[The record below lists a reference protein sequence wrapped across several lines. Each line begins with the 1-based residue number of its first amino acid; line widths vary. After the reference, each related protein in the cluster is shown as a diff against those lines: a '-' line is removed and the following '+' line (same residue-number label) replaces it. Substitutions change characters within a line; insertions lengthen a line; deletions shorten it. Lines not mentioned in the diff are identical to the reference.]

1 MDNTKQHFFLGESWL
16 YFKVYIGFKTAD
28 LLLKEIIFPLTQQ
41 LKQEKIISHWFF
53 IRYNDPD
60 FHIRIRLFLPNV
72 DKLGSIIQKI
82 HKSLQS
88 FFDDGLIWKIQYD
101 TYNREMERYG
111 EQTIEL
117 SEHLFCADSEM
128 VASLLKSLYGDDC
141 EKKRWLLSLRAIDE
155 LLSSFGYSIH
165 RKLALLN
172 LLQESF
178 KKEFNINGNLKK
190 QFSLNFRQNRTDVEK
205 IIKVSKEEYP
215 LLCPIFEKSEKTK
228 MLVGQI
234 LESEN
239 NNILQV
245 PLDSLL
251 NSYIHMMVNRF
262 FRTKP
267 REHELILYDFLYRYY
282 DSEINKIKYQ
292 NKNIK

>member
-1 MDNTKQHFFLGESWL
+1 MNSIQRHFFLGDSWL
-16 YFKVYIGFKTAD
+16 YFKVYTGFKTAD

-72 DKLGSIIQKI
+72 DKLGSTIQII

-88 FFDDGLIWKIQYD
+88 FFDDGLIWKIQHD

-128 VASLLKSLYGDDC
+128 VVTLLKSLSGDDC

-155 LLSSFGYSIH
+155 LLNSFGYSIQ
-165 RKLALLN
+165 RKFTLLY

-178 KKEFNINGNLKK
+178 KKEFNIKGNLKK
-190 QFSLNFRQNRTDVEK
+190 QFSLNFRQNRTDVEN
-205 IIKVSKEEYP
+205 IIKISKEEYP
-215 LLCPIFEKSEKTK
+215 LLCIIYDKSEKTK
-228 MLVGQI
+228 MLVGHI

-245 PLDSLL
+245 SLDSLL
-251 NSYIHMMVNRF
+251 NSYIHMMINRF
-262 FRTKP
+262 FRTRP